1 MSRRRYAA
9 LLLAAIAC
17 LFPLANLGS
26 AQSPTDRVARHLAA
40 GEFAAA
46 KQVAMSLPIEN
57 RASLL
62 AQVAHGQAATGS
74 PTAAA
79 SSLLASN
86 GLSGSTAPMG
96 IPAAGMAGGG
106 AIADFDSLMELIQ
119 TTVAPDTWEALG
131 GPSTMSPYPA
141 GVLVDPNGLIRDVA
155 ASADADQ
162 LTLLRSQSLQQTAP
176 LQRDWLTKSPLRK
189 VSLNRLQHELARQLL
204 SGRSLDSA
212 IHNLAGLSTIQYV
225 FLSEAGDNV
234 ILAGPVGGIRLDANQ
249 QPIDIET
256 GRVPLRIDL
265 LGMALA
271 AVEQRQPF
279 GCTIEPTPE
288 GIVRSQQV
296 TAEIQSGNLAAAAA
310 SPKLKEALGL
320 QNIRVFGTAD
330 DTPMAM
336 LMIQADRHMKM
347 LALGTQPMPR
357 GVANYMEIVEAT
369 LDQGPLTG
377 SFLRMWFAPQPLN
390 VRCDSQKQAFE
401 LSGLPLQLITEQQ
414 AADAQGERFAVAA
427 DPRAQQFAET
437 FNRHF
442 VDIARQYPLHDRLRG
457 LYDLTAIAQ
466 LLHQQMPAEQRM
478 AATGLLARPD
488 QWMQAG
494 APPARQTESLVVH
507 RRFRKG
513 KTIHSV
519 VVASGGVLLE
529 PGEPLTRE
537 PVVYTSLSNV
547 SSQQAKHPVR
557 QDHWWWD

>member
-1 MSRRRYAA
+1 MSRRRHAA

-17 LFPLANLGS
+17 LFPLANPGA
-26 AQSPTDRVARHLAA
+26 AQRPTDRARRHLAA

-46 KQVAMSLPIEN
+46 KQIALSLPVEN
-57 RASLL
+57 RAELL
-62 AQVAHGQAATGS
+62 AQVADGQAATGS

-79 SSLLASN
+79 SSLLGTN
-86 GLSGSTAPMG
+86 GLSGSAAPMG
-96 IPAAGMAGGG
+96 MPAAGMAGGG

-119 TTVAPDTWEALG
+119 TTVVPDTWEALG

-141 GVLVDPNGLIRDVA
+141 GVWVDPNGLIRDVVA
-155 ASADADQ
+155 TADADQ
-162 LTLLRSQSLQQTAP
+162 LTLLRSQSLRQSVS
-176 LQRDWLTKSPLRK
+176 LQRDWMEKSPLRK

-204 SGRSLDSA
+204 SGCSLDSA
-212 IHNLAGLSTIQYV
+212 IRNLAGLSTIQYV
-225 FLSEAGDNV
+225 FLSESGDDV
-234 ILAGPVGGIRLDANQ
+234 ILAGPVGGIRLDADQ

-256 GRVPLRIDL
+256 GRAALRIDL

-296 TAEIQSGNLAAAAA
+296 AADIQSGNLAAAAA

-320 QNIRVFGTAD
+320 QDIRVFGTAD

-347 LALGTQPMPR
+347 LALGTEPMPR

-377 SFLRMWFAPQPLN
+377 SFLRMWFAPQQLD
-390 VRCDSQKQAFE
+390 VRCDSQKQSFE
-401 LSGLPLQLITEQQ
+401 LSGLPLRLITEQQ
-414 AADAQGERFAVAA
+414 ASDAQGERFAVAA

-466 LLHQQMPAEQRM
+466 LLHNQMPAEQRI
-478 AATGLLARPD
+478 ASTGLLARPD
-488 QWMQAG
+488 QWVEPNAQ
-494 APPARQTESLVVH
+494 PARQTESLIVH

-529 PGEPLTRE
+529 PSRPLTNE
-537 PVVYTSLSNV
+537 PIVYAALSNV
-547 SSQQAKHPVR
+547 AAGQAKRPAR